1 MEDAVA
7 IYCEDCDGNLL
18 VKCKVCVMC
27 LNGPTQWE
35 DHKIGKKHRKH
46 LKAKPEKRSAKVI
59 VPTGAAIIIEQTAIY
74 NAVETID
81 EAWIAI
87 ESVDKESSDKEFE
100 TWIVM

>member
-1 MEDAVA
+1 MW
-7 IYCEDCDGNLL
+7 
-18 VKCKVCVMC
+18 

-35 DHKIGKKHRKH
+35 DHKIGKKHKNH
-46 LKAKPEKRSAKVI
+46 LKAKAEKRSAKVI
-59 VPTGAAIIIEQTAIY
+59 IPTGTAIIIEQTAIY